1 MQGRGKPLEMLC
13 LFSRSCIS
21 RIFKAE
27 IGYVRVAQRMS
38 HLDHATYVNK
48 NFLSVP
54 ILNVRKL

>member
-27 IGYVRVAQRMS
+27 IEYVRVAQRMS
-38 HLDHATYVNK
+38 HLE
-48 NFLSVP
+48 NFYLYKLHGRSVP
-54 ILNVRKL
+54 RLNVRKL